1 MPPVLLA
8 IIAVALA
15 FAALVAHTV
24 IDGIA
29 DERRIADRQ
38 RGDGQ
43 LLPVALLA
51 GCWLPVLVLVAAVVA
66 LAVMGLSG

>member
-15 FAALVAHTV
+15 FAALVALTV
-24 IDGIA
+24 IDGIG

-51 GCWLPVLVLVAAVVA
+51 GCWLPVLVLFVAVVA